1 MAMISASHLVL
12 SYGERTVLKDFS
24 ATFATGSITAIVGA
38 NGTGKSTLLAALAG
52 DLVPSGGDVTVND
65 QPIATLNRTQ
75 LSQLRSLA
83 QQSHSYWMAYT
94 TEEILRLAHGDISDE
109 RFDYLVEKLAITPYL
124 QQRVTTLSGGQSQR
138 IEIARALM
146 RELPIIFLDEPFASQ
161 DLKSIDAIIEL
172 FKAERAAGR
181 TIVLVAHARSEDL
194 AWCDQII
201 NLNAR

>member
-1 MAMISASHLVL
+1 MISASHLDL

-24 ATFATGSITAIVGA
+24 ATFASGSITAIVGA

-52 DLVPSGGDVTVND
+52 DLVPSRGDVTVND
-65 QPIATLNRTQ
+65 QPIASLNRTQ

-109 RFDYLVEKLAITPYL
+109 RFDYLVEKLAIAPYL

-161 DLKSIDAIIEL
+161 DLKSMDAIIEL
-172 FKAERAAGR
+172 LQAERAAGR